1 MLRRCS
7 NNEEDA
13 QVFLEYVIIVSVV
26 ILVLVAM
33 STLIKRGTQGM
44 IKVVADEIGFQAN
57 AEQNAEEGYLK
68 YSNVLTRTRA
78 DKRTLEN
85 VGDTVYAYDDEI
97 SATQSAI
104 INLGFTEEK

>member
-1 MLRRCS
+1 MLRRCPH
-7 NNEEDA
+7 NEEKA

-33 STLIKRGTQGM
+33 SSLIKRGTQGM
-44 IKVVADEIGFQAN
+44 IKVVADEIGLQAN

-78 DKRTLEN
+78 DQRTLEN
-85 VGDTVYAYDDEI
+85 VGNTTYSYEDEV
-97 SATQSAI
+97 STRQSSI
-104 INLGFTEEK
+104 INLGFTEGK